1 MVKERSERSTW
12 VRLGICAAIGALG
25 WAVPAPEGLTP
36 DGWRLV
42 GIFVATIVSFLL
54 KPLGMGPM
62 VLLALVMLAATD
74 TVEFKSLLHG
84 FGDKTVWLVVA
95 AFLIAGTVE
104 RTGFGKRIAL
114 FLVKR
119 FGKSMLGLGYAQCAA
134 ELILGPVVPSNT
146 ARGGGILAP
155 ITLSLSRSL
164 QSEPNPETREKA
176 GAYLSLVGAH
186 ANLITAAMF
195 MTGMAANPL
204 VAKAAGDVFG
214 IEFGWGTW
222 ALGGLVPGLVGLGLL
237 PLWMRLLSAPKL
249 KSTTEAQE
257 RATQE
262 LEGMGPLSRKEM
274 ITGGVFVLLVVLW
287 STKPLHGL
295 GTTLVA
301 WIGVLVLQLTRVD
314 TWDDIKNNAKAWD
327 CLVWLG
333 GLLAMANALKDLG
346 VIDWFAGT
354 MESQVSG
361 LSGLV
366 VVVALGLIYFYSMY
380 GFSMLTAHISAMV
393 AAFFAVALAAEAP
406 PLLTVAVLAYFSN
419 LCACTTNYSTG
430 PIIIYFGLGYV
441 EPGKWFRI
449 GFLMSLFHLVI
460 WLGVGLVWWKLIGW
474 W

>member
-1 MVKERSERSTW
+1 M
-12 VRLGICAAIGALG
+12 
-25 WAVPAPEGLTP
+25 VPAP
-36 DGWRLV
+36 DGISTNGWHLV
-42 GIFVATIVSFLL
+42 GIFFATIASFLI
-54 KPLGMGPM
+54 KPLAMGPM
-62 VLLALVMLAATD
+62 VLLALVALAATD
-74 TVEFKSLLHG
+74 TIEFKALLHG
-84 FGDKTVWLVVA
+84 FGDQIVWLVIA

-104 RTGFGKRIAL
+104 RTGFGRRIAL
-114 FLVKR
+114 LLVKR
-119 FGKSMLGLGYAQCAA
+119 LGRSMLGLGYAQCGA

-155 ITLSLSRSL
+155 IAQSLARSL
-164 QSEPNPETREKA
+164 QSEPDTETREKA
-176 GAYLSLVGAH
+176 GAYLTLVGAH

-204 VAKAAGDVFG
+204 VAKAAGDVLG

-237 PLWMRLLSAPKL
+237 PLWMRLLSTPEL
-249 KSTTEAQE
+249 KSTTEAQKL
-257 RATQE
+257 ATQE
-262 LEGMGPLSRKEM
+262 LDGMGALSRREK
-274 ITGGVFVLLVVLW
+274 ITGGVFVLLLLLW
-287 STKPLHGL
+287 STKPLHGM
-295 GTTLVA
+295 GTALVA
-301 WIGVLVLQLTRVD
+301 WIGVLVLQLTEVD
-314 TWDDIKNNAKAWD
+314 TWDDVKNNAKAWD

-346 VIDWFAGT
+346 VVDWFAASVQT
-354 MESQVSG
+354 QVSG

-393 AAFFAVALAAEAP
+393 AAFFAVALAADTP
-406 PLLTVAVLAYFSN
+406 PFLTVAVLAYFSN

-430 PIIIYFGLGYV
+430 PVIIYFGLGYA
-441 EPGKWFRI
+441 EPGKWFGI

-460 WLGVGLVWWKLIGW
+460 WLGVGMAWWKVLGW